1 MHKIKKD
8 DMVIALTG
16 KDKGKQGKVLR
27 VLPSKSRAVVE
38 GINTVKKHVKPNPQ
52 KNVTGGIVAQEASI
66 EISNLAL
73 YNPVTKK
80 ADKVRI
86 KTLEDGRRVRVFKS
100 NDELVDI

>member
-1 MHKIKKD
+1 MHKIKKGD
-8 DMVIALTG
+8 IVIALAG

-27 VLPSKSRAVVE
+27 LLPSKSRAVVE

-66 EISNLAL
+66 DLSNIAL
-73 YNPVTKK
+73 YNPAAKK

>member
-1 MHKIKKD
+1 MQKIKKGD
-8 DMVIALTG
+8 IVIALAG

-27 VLPSKSRAVVE
+27 VLPSNNRAVVE

-52 KNVTGGIVAQEASI
+52 KNVTGGIVAQEASMDL
-66 EISNLAL
+66 SNIAL

-80 ADKVRI
+80 ADKVGI
-86 KTLEDGRRVRVFKS
+86 KILEDGRRVRIFKS

>member
-1 MHKIKKD
+1 MHNIKKGD
-8 DMVIALTG
+8 IVIALTG

-27 VLPSKSRAVVE
+27 VLPAKARAVVE

-52 KNVTGGIVAQEASI
+52 KNVTGGIIAQEASI
-66 EISNLAL
+66 ELSNLGL
-73 YNPVTKK
+73 YNPVSKR

-86 KTLEDGRRVRVFKS
+86 KTLEDGTRVRVFKS

>member
-1 MHKIKKD
+1 MHKIKKG

-27 VLPSKSRAVVE
+27 ILPTKNRAVVE
-38 GINTVKKHVKPNPQ
+38 GINCVKKHVKPNPQ
-52 KNVTGGIVAQEASI
+52 KNITGGIVTQEASI
-66 EISNLAL
+66 HLTNIAL

-86 KTLEDGRRVRVFKS
+86 KVLNDGSRARVFKS

>member
-1 MHKIKKD
+1 MQKIKKGD
-8 DMVIALTG
+8 IVIALAG

-27 VLPSKSRAVVE
+27 LLPSKSRAVVE
-38 GINTVKKHVKPNPQ
+38 GVNTVKKHVKPNPQ

-66 EISNLAL
+66 DLSNIAL

>member
-1 MHKIKKD
+1 MHKIKKGD
-8 DMVIALTG
+8 IVIALAG

-38 GINTVKKHVKPNPQ
+38 GVNKVKKHVKPNPQ
-52 KNVTGGIVAQEASI
+52 KNVTGGIVTQEASI
-66 EISNLAL
+66 DMSNLAL

-86 KTLEDGRRVRVFKS
+86 KTLEDGRRVRIFKS

>member
-1 MHKIKKD
+1 MHKIKKGD
-8 DMVIALTG
+8 TVIALCG

-27 VLPSKSRAVVE
+27 VLPAKNRAVVE

-52 KNVTGGIVAQEASI
+52 KNVTGGVVTQEASI
-66 EISNLAL
+66 DLANLAL
-73 YNPVTKK
+73 YNPISKK

-86 KTLEDGRRVRVFKS
+86 RILEDGKRVRVFKS

>member
-1 MHKIKKD
+1 MHKIKKGD
-8 DMVIALTG
+8 IVIALAG

-27 VLPSKSRAVVE
+27 LLPSKSRAVVE

-66 EISNLAL
+66 NLSNIAL
-73 YNPVTKK
+73 YNPLTKK

>member
-1 MHKIKKD
+1 MNKIKKGD
-8 DMVIALTG
+8 VVIALAG

-27 VLPSKSRAVVE
+27 VLPSKNRAVVE

-66 EISNLAL
+66 DMSNLAL
-73 YNPVTKK
+73 YNPLTKK

-86 KTLEDGRRVRVFKS
+86 KTLEDGRRVRIFKS

>member
-8 DMVIALTG
+8 DIVISLAG

-27 VLPSKSRAVVE
+27 VLASKNRAMVE
-38 GINTVKKHVKPNPQ
+38 GINMMKKHVKPNPQ
-52 KNVTGGIVAQEASI
+52 KNVTGGIVAQETSI
-66 EISNLAL
+66 DLTNLAL
-73 YNPVTKK
+73 YNPITKK